1 MSVKPVQI
9 YVGAI
14 VLAAL
19 AAGAFVDWGEFSQLS
34 DRALLGFGLL
44 AGLGLFSEALAF
56 SHRIARE
63 SGNSSLVFLPLI
75 ACVLLFGP
83 GAAIILIGVTAAVA
97 EFLIRKK
104 DFLRGSFNTAQYVLA
119 TALGGVA
126 FTGLGGVPI
135 ALMPGAEGFDP
146 QLVPVLVFG
155 LVLFSV
161 NHVSVAVAISLAH
174 RQRVLRVISRTI
186 GKSGVAL
193 IYDMLVLPVS
203 IVVAFLY
210 FELMEVGLLVSML
223 PLSVIRYSYLSRYRL
238 ELANRDLLRALVKA
252 IEIRDPYTS
261 GHSLRVQK
269 MAEAIGVRIG
279 LSERH
284 LSELSAAAL
293 VHDIGKIEVIY
304 EEIITKPGPLSPDE
318 MKVIQ
323 SHVTR
328 GVEILLSL
336 SSVSPR
342 IISGVRHHHEKFDG
356 SGYPDGLKGLQIP
369 LEGRIIKICDAVDA
383 MLSDRPYRKALPVNV
398 VEEELRRCSGGEF
411 DPELVELV
419 VSESIVA
426 QHEHTMKLARAL
438 GPRDVMKENLDEV
451 LITSNDSL
459 SGVT

>member
-1 MSVKPVQI
+1 MKWKPVHA
-9 YVGAI
+9 YVIGMVVVAT
-14 VLAAL
+14 VSA
-19 AAGAFVDWGEFSQLS
+19 AFVDWSQFAELS
-34 DRALLGFGLL
+34 TQSLIGFGVLV
-44 AGLGLFSEALAF
+44 ALGLFSEALAF

-63 SGNSSLVFLPLI
+63 SGNSSLVFLPLV
-75 ACVLLFGP
+75 ACVILFGT
-83 GAAIILIGVTAAVA
+83 GAGILLIAITAAIA
-97 EFLIRKK
+97 EFAIRKK

-119 TALGGVA
+119 TALGGLAYGHV
-126 FTGLGGVPI
+126 GGTPI
-135 ALMPGAEGFDP
+135 ATLPPDASFDP
-146 QLVPVLVFG
+146 QAFPVLVFG
-155 LVLFSV
+155 VILFSV
-161 NHVSVAVAISLAH
+161 NHISVAVAISLAH
-174 RQRVLRVISRTI
+174 RQRVIRVISRTI
-186 GKSGVAL
+186 GKSGVSL
-193 IYDMLVLPVS
+193 MYDMLVLPVS
-203 IVVAFLY
+203 IAVAFLY
-210 FELMEVGLLVSML
+210 FELQAIGLLVSML

-269 MAEAIGVRIG
+269 MSEGIGSRMG
-279 LSERH
+279 LNERH

-342 IISGVRHHHEKFDG
+342 IIRGVRHHHEKYDG
-356 SGYPDGLKGLQIP
+356 TGYPDGLKGLQIP

-383 MLSDRPYRKALPVNV
+383 MLSDRPYRKALSVPV
-398 VEEELRRCSGGEF
+398 VEAELRRCSGGEF

-419 VSESIVA
+419 IEHSIVA
-426 QHEHTMKLARAL
+426 AHKHSMELAKAL
-438 GPRDVMKENLDEV
+438 GPRDIMKENVTEV
-451 LITSNDSL
+451 LITSD
-459 SGVT
+459 